1 MLALKLCIICKRCTK
16 YHWLILHLSLVNFM
30 TLKVYFNKVILKK
43 ILTSILHLKFSYKNI
58 IKNLILDSSYSN
70 SISDTTKTTTPYLM
84 SFNTTQD
91 ANPFGYV
98 SSLVILS
105 PILLIGSPS
114 LIQITLPHSHPNLL
128 IPDEGMV
135 PCSDLHIHNLI
146 PEGSW
151 ISLPSLKMD
160 FFLKFPFP
168 VHSHEVK

>member
-1 MLALKLCIICKRCTK
+1 M
-16 YHWLILHLSLVNFM
+16 NFM
-30 TLKVYFNKVILKK
+30 TFKVYFNKVILKK
-43 ILTSILHLKFSYKNI
+43 ILTCILHLKFSYKKI

-70 SISDTTKTTTPYLM
+70 SISDSTKTTTPHLM
-84 SFNTTQD
+84 YYFSTTQD

-105 PILLIGSPS
+105 PILLIASPS
-114 LIQITLPHSHPNLL
+114 LTQIPLPHSHPNLL
-128 IPDEGMV
+128 IPDEGVV

-168 VHSHEVK
+168 VYFCEVK